1 MGVRNQ
7 QNTKIIQKQYTIKGT
22 GISYYYIAPPQDN
35 MKCISVSNANWS
47 SCNVLVK
54 GISMSG
60 ASAIIFTEVIS
71 RHQKNLQSIPFGWK
85 VSIIF

>member
-60 ASAIIFTEVIS
+60 ASA
-71 RHQKNLQSIPFGWK
+71 KNLQSIPFGWK

>member
-54 GISMSG
+54 GISMSD
-60 ASAIIFTEVIS
+60 ASAIIFTERNIS
-71 RHQKNLQSIPFGWK
+71 SSEKLTINSFWME
-85 VSIIF
+85 S